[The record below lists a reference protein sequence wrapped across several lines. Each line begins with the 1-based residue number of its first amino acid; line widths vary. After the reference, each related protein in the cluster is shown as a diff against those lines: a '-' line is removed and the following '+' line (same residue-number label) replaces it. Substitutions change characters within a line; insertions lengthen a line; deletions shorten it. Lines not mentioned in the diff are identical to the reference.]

1 MLNVKVTIGVG
12 DPQGQMFEDLEV
24 TVNASRTFT
33 EVPRELLQRLGV
45 PVERSVPANA
55 PDGTIVHV
63 AVGTITIRLE
73 GLQFHTQVIL
83 GEDGEPSVLGMVT
96 LEEALLTVD
105 PETGRL
111 VTATLRR

>member
-24 TVNASRTFT
+24 TVNAGRAFT

-55 PDGTIVHV
+55 PDSTIVHV

-73 GLQFHTQVIL
+73 GLQFHTQVIFA
-83 GEDGEPSVLGMVT
+83 EEGEPSVLRMVT
-96 LEEALLTVD
+96 LEEALLTVN
-105 PETGRL
+105 PKTGRL
-111 VTATLRR
+111 VPTTLRR